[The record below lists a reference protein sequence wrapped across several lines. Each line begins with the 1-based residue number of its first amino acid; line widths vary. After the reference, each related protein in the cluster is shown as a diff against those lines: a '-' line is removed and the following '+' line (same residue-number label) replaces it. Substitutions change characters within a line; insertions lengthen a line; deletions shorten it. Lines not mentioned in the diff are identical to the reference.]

1 MQRAINDMIGD
12 LVNVRNWCFDNYLL
26 MNATKT
32 KLMLFGSR
40 KMLPKMEDFSVSV
53 LGENIVPVDTANDL
67 GMILDSHLTY
77 DEHVI
82 KTVSKCMSYLAQI
95 NRVKHVFDDKTLL
108 TIINALVFA
117 AEGSTLFLT

>member
-1 MQRAINDMIGD
+1 MQQ
-12 LVNVRNWCFDNYLL
+12 
-26 MNATKT
+26 

-53 LGENIVPVDTANDL
+53 LGGNIVLVDTANDL

-82 KTVSKCMSYLAQI
+82 KTVSKCMSYL
-95 NRVKHVFDDKTLL
+95 KMF
-108 TIINALVFA
+108 
-117 AEGSTLFLT
+117 SFLKRI

>member
-1 MQRAINDMIGD
+1 
-12 LVNVRNWCFDNYLL
+12 
-26 MNATKT
+26 
-32 KLMLFGSR
+32 
-40 KMLPKMEDFSVSV
+40 MEDFSVSV
-53 LGENIVPVDTANDL
+53 LGGNIVPVDTANDL

-108 TIINALVFA
+108 TIINALVFSKLYYCSNVWA
-117 AEGSTLFLT
+117 NTSQKNIQKLQAVQNFACRIVCGARKYDHITPLLK